1 MTCQD
6 SVIAVA
12 DHGGPAGGPTRPAD
26 ARVRNQGTIV
36 QFTASENSGTVTQ
49 VHLAGRLDAA
59 GADEIGLRL
68 TATVVAQHRDALVD
82 LAGVTFV
89 ASMGLRLLIS
99 IARGAAGKGHRV
111 VLYGATP
118 LVQDVLDGAAL
129 DQIVP
134 IVATETEALA
144 ALSD

>member
-1 MTCQD
+1 M
-6 SVIAVA
+6 
-12 DHGGPAGGPTRPAD
+12 
-26 ARVRNQGTIV
+26 
-36 QFTASENSGTVTQ
+36 QFTATESSDAVTH
-49 VHLAGRLDAA
+49 VRLDGRLDAA
-59 GADEIGLRL
+59 GADEIGVKL
-68 TATVVAQHRDALVD
+68 TATVVAPVRDAVID

-99 IARGAAGKGHRV
+99 VGRGVVSKGRRV
-111 VLYGATP
+111 ALFGAQP

-134 IVATETEALA
+134 VVATEAEALA